1 MSVDTENLIIKGI
14 TEPVILDY
22 FTTINKSR
30 FDETASLFA
39 EDGILHAPFTA
50 PVVGREKIAA
60 YLEAEAT
67 GMKLIPNRGISETDE
82 TNVNSSLF
90 TVMGKVQ
97 TALFSVNVRWQ
108 LVLNSNGSLD
118 NVKIKLLAS
127 PQELLTMRQ

>member
-1 MSVDTENLIIKGI
+1 MSVDTENLIIEGI

-22 FTTINKSR
+22 FTTINESK

-39 EDGILHAPFTA
+39 EDGVLHAPFTA

-82 TNVNSSLF
+82 TNVDLSLF

-118 NVKIKLLAS
+118 NVKVKLLAS
-127 PQELLTMRQ
+127 PQELLKMRQ